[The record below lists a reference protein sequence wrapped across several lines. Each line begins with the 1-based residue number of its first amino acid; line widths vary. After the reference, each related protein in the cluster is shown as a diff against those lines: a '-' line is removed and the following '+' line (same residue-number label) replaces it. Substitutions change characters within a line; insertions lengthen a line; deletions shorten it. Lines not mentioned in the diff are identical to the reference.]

1 MLGRRGPGL
10 VRAAATTAVV
20 AGTAGAVRH
29 HQDQKYAAQDQ
40 AQYEQAMYE
49 QQQAAA
55 AAQAA
60 AAPAAPAEPDY
71 AAELEKLAQLKN
83 QGILSEEEFEAKK
96 KQILGI

>member
-1 MLGRRGPGL
+1 MFRRRGGL

-29 HQDQKYAAQDQ
+29 RQDQKYAAQDQ
-40 AQYEQAMYE
+40 EAYDQQVAE
-49 QQQAAA
+49 QQAA

-60 AAPAAPAEPDY
+60 PAAPAQPDY
-71 AAELEKLAQLKN
+71 AAELEQLAQLKN
-83 QGILSEEEFEAKK
+83 QGILTDEEFEAKK